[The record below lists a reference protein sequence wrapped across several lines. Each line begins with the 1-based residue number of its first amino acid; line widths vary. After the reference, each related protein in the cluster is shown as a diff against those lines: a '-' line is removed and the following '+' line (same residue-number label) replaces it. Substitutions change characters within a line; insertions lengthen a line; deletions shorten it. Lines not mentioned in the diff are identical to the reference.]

1 MIMNRGN
8 DPLLANL
15 NAFKNKVKSAP
26 VLPVKS
32 KTTSNN
38 VNGTPYGS
46 PKKRTASQRNEEEGK
61 QVIEVE
67 ELDED
72 DDDDDGV
79 EELDANDDDDDDD
92 DESPMKKVR
101 PGSIAAAALQATQT
115 DISKSHDSSKL
126 LWATEY
132 IQKKGKPV
140 LVSELM
146 DYLSMKKDDKVL
158 ELLKKLDKIQYDP
171 KKGTFKYMS
180 TYDVHSAQ
188 ELINLLRSQVTFKGI
203 SCKELKDGWPQCD
216 ETVNELED
224 ESKILVLRTKKD
236 KTPRYVWYNNG
247 GELNRIDED
256 FVKMWENVQLPQ
268 FAELP
273 RKLQDLGL
281 KPASIDP
288 ATIKRQT
295 TRVEA
300 KKKRQR
306 KGKITNTHMA
316 GILKDYSH
324 KA

>member
-1 MIMNRGN
+1 MSNNN

-15 NAFKNKVKSAP
+15 NAFKNKVKLAP
-26 VLPVKS
+26 VLPTKTAETNSSNASSVNKS
-32 KTTSNN
+32 
-38 VNGTPYGS
+38 PR
-46 PKKRTASQRNEEEGK
+46 KRLVSQRQDGK
-61 QVIEVE
+61 KLSEKVEVNV
-67 ELDED
+67 LSD
-72 DDDDDGV
+72 DNVDD
-79 EELDANDDDDDDD
+79 NIDDDD
-92 DESPMKKVR
+92 DEESPSKKVR
-101 PGSIAAAALQATQT
+101 PGSLAAAALQANQT

-140 LVSELM
+140 LVNELM
-146 DYLSMKKDDKVL
+146 DYLSMKRDDKVL
-158 ELLKKLDKIQYDP
+158 ELLKKLDKIQHDP

-188 ELINLLRSQVTFKGI
+188 ELIDLLRSQVTFKGI

-216 ETVNELED
+216 ETINELEED
-224 ESKILVLRTKKD
+224 SKILVLRTKKD

-281 KPASIDP
+281 KPASVDP

-295 TRVEA
+295 TRVDI
-300 KKKRQR
+300 KKKKQR
-306 KGKITNTHMA
+306 RGKITNTHMA

>member
-1 MIMNRGN
+1 MSKNN

-26 VLPVKS
+26 VVTTKS
-32 KTTSNN
+32 STPSSNGSTTS
-38 VNGTPYGS
+38 PR
-46 PKKRTASQRNEEEGK
+46 KRLASQRENGKKTEVKVESARDEED
-61 QVIEVE
+61 
-67 ELDED
+67 LDDED
-72 DDDDDGV
+72 EDG
-79 EELDANDDDDDDD
+79 
-92 DESPMKKVR
+92 SPSKKVR
-101 PGSIAAAALQATQT
+101 PGSLAAAALQANQT

-140 LVSELM
+140 LVNELM

-158 ELLKKLDKIQYDP
+158 ELLKKLDKIQHDP

-188 ELINLLRSQVTFKGI
+188 ELIHLLRSQVTFKGI

-216 ETVNELED
+216 ETINELEED
-224 ESKILVLRTKKD
+224 SKILVLRTKKD

-281 KPASIDP
+281 NPASVDP
-288 ATIKRQT
+288 ATVKRQT
-295 TRVEA
+295 TRVEV
-300 KKKRQR
+300 KKKKQR
-306 KGKITNTHMA
+306 RGKITNTHMA